1 VLVSRVYDKTL
12 GAVSAALEEETLAK
26 RGLVAK
32 GDYGLVTYKAA
43 ESRMNQAAGRTA
55 INPVPLPVPRV
66 RSNKP
71 FLAYKISR

>member
-55 INPVPLPVPRV
+55 INLVPLPVRRV

>member
-1 VLVSRVYDKTL
+1 MLVSRVHDKTL

-32 GDYGLVTYKAA
+32 GDYVLVTYKAA

-55 INPVPLPVPRV
+55 INPVPLPVLRV

-71 FLAYKISR
+71 FLAYKSST

>member
-1 VLVSRVYDKTL
+1 MLVIRVYDKTL

-32 GDYGLVTYKAA
+32 GDYGLVTYKAT
-43 ESRMNQAAGRTA
+43 ESRMNQAAGRAA
-55 INPVPLPVPRV
+55 INPVPLPVPLV

>member
-1 VLVSRVYDKTL
+1 MLVSRIYDKTL
-12 GAVSAALEEETLAK
+12 GAVSAALAEEQLAV

-32 GDYGLVTYKAA
+32 GDYGLVTYKAT

-55 INPVPLPVPRV
+55 INPVPLPVRRV

-71 FLAYKISR
+71 FLAYKSST

>member
-1 VLVSRVYDKTL
+1 MLVSRVYDKTL

-71 FLAYKISR
+71 FLVYKIST

>member
-71 FLAYKISR
+71 FLTYKISR

>member
-1 VLVSRVYDKTL
+1 VLVSRVCDKTL

>member
-1 VLVSRVYDKTL
+1 MLVSRVYDKTL

-71 FLAYKISR
+71 FLADKISR